1 LEEIRIKASGLSRKA
16 GRARCIHLAGGR
28 GGGGVARLGDLLVP
42 EALPLPFVHG
52 GDLTAR
58 SVK

>member
-1 LEEIRIKASGLSRKA
+1 MASGLSRKA

-28 GGGGVARLGDLLVP
+28 GGGGIARLGDLLVP